1 MPARSH
7 LDLRTAQQL
16 RGLLQRVTVL
26 CCWRR
31 GHADSVNS
39 VAWQPFSGSLGTASA
54 DKTVCLWDARSGLP
68 TLKLYGHAASCN
80 CLAFSP
86 EVRCCSCRPETQLHT
101 VGFDLK

>member
-1 MPARSH
+1 M
-7 LDLRTAQQL
+7 LDQHELRHVCA
-16 RGLLQRVTVL
+16 G
-26 CCWRR
+26 R

-39 VAWQPFSGSLGTASA
+39 VAWQPYSGTLGTASA

-86 EVRCCSCRPETQLHT
+86 EVRRLLPTWWQCPVSPI
-101 VGFDLK
+101 KP